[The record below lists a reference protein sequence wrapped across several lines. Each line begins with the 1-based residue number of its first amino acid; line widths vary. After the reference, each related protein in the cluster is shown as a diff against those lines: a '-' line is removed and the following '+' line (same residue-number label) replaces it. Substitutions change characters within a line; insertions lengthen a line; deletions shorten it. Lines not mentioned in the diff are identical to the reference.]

1 MKLQVI
7 ILIFKK
13 KLGDQQVY
21 DADLPFVYWIPK
33 FHKVPVSFRYI
44 TSGRN
49 TCINGLSKILSTAL
63 KCLLEVARRHSYK
76 IHRFDYIQDY
86 IITDSNKDI
95 LNYMS
100 TSNRTTK
107 FKNVKTYDFQTLYTK
122 IPQDML
128 KGKLEEFIGY
138 VFHIKESKYINIRN
152 KYAVFSDTR
161 ATKFSFTENEFKTC
175 LKYSIDNAF
184 VSFCNKVCR

>member
-1 MKLQVI
+1 M
-7 ILIFKK
+7 
-13 KLGDQQVY
+13 
-21 DADLPFVYWIPK
+21 
-33 FHKVPVSFRYI
+33 
-44 TSGRN
+44 SGRN
-49 TCINGLSKILSTAL
+49 TCINGLSKILSTEL
-63 KCLLEVARRHSYK
+63 KCLLEVAKRHNYK

-100 TSNRTTK
+100 TSNCTTK

-138 VFHIKESKYINIRN
+138 GFHIKESKYINIRN

-161 ATKFSFTENEFKTC
+161 ATKFSFYRK
-175 LKYSIDNAF
+175 
-184 VSFCNKVCR
+184 